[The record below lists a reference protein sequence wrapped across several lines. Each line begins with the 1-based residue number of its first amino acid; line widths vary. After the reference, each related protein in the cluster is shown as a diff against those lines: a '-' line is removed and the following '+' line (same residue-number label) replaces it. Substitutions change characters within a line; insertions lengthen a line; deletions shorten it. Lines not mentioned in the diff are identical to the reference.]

1 MTHTIKRV
9 FATAG
14 NCAAVNPVVGVAS
27 CKECFNCG
35 RCENTYDTIDERI
48 VCATLDD
55 YHCVCNKEY
64 DFLKDCLCEFPRN
77 VNGGLVIQQ
86 KYMTDRCPVHKPAK
100 ATLPP
105 QATDQY
111 HEWWRRDI
119 AERDEQLAAE
129 KRAKPQG
136 LLYAPTTGINGT
148 PIIEALD
155 AMEWKSVWGTKNSRR
170 TQHFGSTYDYK
181 RRKVGTDAPPMPDFM
196 TPLIKHLEKFCAEQN
211 TPCQFNQCIVNDYQ
225 VGQGINKHID
235 IKAYGAVIG
244 CYTFGSG
251 ATMIFRKDGE
261 KHELYVN
268 PDSLYVMSGDVRNA
282 WTHEMAGRKTDKV
295 DGVKINRGRRVSITF
310 RYVPE

>member
-1 MTHTIKRV
+1 M
-9 FATAG
+9 
-14 NCAAVNPVVGVAS
+14 
-27 CKECFNCG
+27 
-35 RCENTYDTIDERI
+35 IDG
-48 VCATLDD
+48 CP
-55 YHCVCNKEY
+55 YHE
-64 DFLKDCLCEFPRN
+64 
-77 VNGGLVIQQ
+77 
-86 KYMTDRCPVHKPAK
+86 PAK
-100 ATLPP
+100 ASPAE
-105 QATDQY
+105 QATDDYEEEIQY
-111 HEWWRRDI
+111 SRCKTCGYRVGAHTYGESIICGLIPPPVENAVQMMIDYHRID
-119 AERDEQLAAE
+119 AEKLAAE
-129 KRAKPQG
+129 ERAKPQG

-211 TPCQFNQCIVNDYQ
+211 IPCQFNQCIVNDYQ

-261 KHELYVN
+261 KYELYVN
-268 PDSLYVMSGDVRNA
+268 PDSLYVMSGDVRNE

-295 DGVKINRGRRVSITF
+295 DGVKINRRRRVSITF